1 MKRSYLILLSI
12 AIFFVTYFMMGFV
25 VGMIYGVVG
34 IAKGFTLEQT
44 NLMINPVL
52 TLFLCFAGAV
62 CITII
67 LWRKLR

>member
-1 MKRSYLILLSI
+1 
-12 AIFFVTYFMMGFV
+12 MMGFV